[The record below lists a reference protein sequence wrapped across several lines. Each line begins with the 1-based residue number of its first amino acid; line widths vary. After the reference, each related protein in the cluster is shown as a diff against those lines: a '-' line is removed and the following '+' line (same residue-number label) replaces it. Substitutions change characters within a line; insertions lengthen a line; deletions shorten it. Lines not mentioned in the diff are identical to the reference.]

1 MKDKKC
7 LVCDFVDALYA
18 IYDYQTYEDSD
29 VTDEEY
35 KLAKHDFLKIFKKLV
50 VLVNRKDFDK
60 DLELLRRSINEKD
73 SYEAQ

>member
-1 MKDKKC
+1 MKEKKC
-7 LVCDFVDALYA
+7 LVCDFVDSLYA

-35 KLAKHDFLKIFKKLV
+35 KLAKHDFLKLFKKLV

-60 DLELLRRSINEKD
+60 DLELLKRSINEKD